1 MQFNDTKI
9 ECVLRDITPY
19 SKKTLA
25 RRTSV
30 IYWQS
35 RVPRPLLASM
45 KNWHKIAPSR
55 QAKITY
61 INKERIYLTDTE
73 VQNSD
78 SGQNQN
84 QIPIETP

>member
-1 MQFNDTKI
+1 MCLTGHNTIFKENVSPENK
-9 ECVLRDITPY
+9 RN
-19 SKKTLA
+19 
-25 RRTSV
+25 
-30 IYWQS
+30 YWQS